1 MSTKMLSQL
10 QTGEQGKVL
19 RITSKGTVRRRIMQM
34 GVTPGTKICVKGVA
48 PLGDPIEI
56 LVKGYRLSLRK
67 DEAADVLIEVMDNE

>member
-1 MSTKMLSQL
+1 MSTKILSQL

-34 GVTPGTKICVKGVA
+34 GVTPGTEICVKGVA

-67 DEAADVLIEVMDNE
+67 DEAADVLIEVMDGE